1 MSIAHSVIAQVA
13 PAVIGSIHPPVLPQ
27 AYAQPMPSG
36 RWSEMAK
43 GASIDEG
50 ARPALVVAALG
61 TPAVFARNSE
71 IFGDDEAADHVY
83 VVLSG
88 VVRICKL
95 MGDGRR
101 QIEAFCLPG
110 DAFGWETGDRYRFS
124 AEAVNE
130 CRVARVKRS
139 VLFARAGSDPEL
151 AFALWA
157 LSFAELRRAQDH
169 LLLLG
174 RKTAQERVGTFLLDL
189 ARRASVAT
197 GASVSEVQL
206 AMSRQ
211 DIADFLGLTIE
222 TVSRTLTCLEEQAAI
237 SLPSSRRVVLRDRSA
252 LRRLDS

>member
-1 MSIAHSVIAQVA
+1 MSTAHSVIAQIA
-13 PAVIGSIHPPVLPQ
+13 PVVAVIPPSSMSAQ
-27 AYAQPMPSG
+27 AYAHPMPSG

-43 GASIDEG
+43 GASADES
-50 ARPALVVAALG
+50 ARPSMVVAALG
-61 TPAVFARNSE
+61 VPVTFSRNSE
-71 IFGDDEAADHVY
+71 IFGDDEMAEHVY

-88 VVRICKL
+88 VVRVCKL

-110 DAFGWETGDRYRFS
+110 DAFGWETGERYRFS

-139 VLFARAGSDPEL
+139 VLFARAGSNPEL
-151 AFALWA
+151 ACALWA
-157 LSFAELRRAQDH
+157 LSFAELQRAQDH

-189 ARRASVAT
+189 ARRSAAAT
-197 GASVSEVQL
+197 GASTTEVQL

-222 TVSRTLTCLEEQAAI
+222 TVSRTLTCLEDQATIA
-237 SLPSSRRVVLRDRSA
+237 LPSSRRVVLRDRSA